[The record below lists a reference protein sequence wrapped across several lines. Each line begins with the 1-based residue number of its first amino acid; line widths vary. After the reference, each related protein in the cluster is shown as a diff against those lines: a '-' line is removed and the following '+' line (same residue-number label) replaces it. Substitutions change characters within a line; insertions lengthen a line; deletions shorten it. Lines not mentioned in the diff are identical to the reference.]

1 MTSPRLKLGCQIYAA
16 CGYKGRKLA
25 VAFVR
30 SIFLSGSG
38 NFLVPACARCVA
50 FIGKSRTP
58 IPLDDGRNE
67 WEVQNVMAS

>member
-1 MTSPRLKLGCQIYAA
+1 MMNPRLKLGCQIYAA

-30 SIFLSGSG
+30 SIFFSG
-38 NFLVPACARCVA
+38 NFLTPACARCVA